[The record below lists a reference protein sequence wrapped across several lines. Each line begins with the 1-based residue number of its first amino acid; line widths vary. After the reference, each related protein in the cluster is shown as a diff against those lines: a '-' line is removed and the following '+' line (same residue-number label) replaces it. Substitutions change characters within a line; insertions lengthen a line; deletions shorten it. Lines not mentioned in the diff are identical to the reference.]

1 MRAIDR
7 GKNAFVRLT
16 TPRSDGTLR
25 RSLYSVI
32 VCLCKLGYDVSEV
45 IFVQSKHK
53 LWFQAILTIKPNTL
67 YYVSINF
74 AIAFPNL

>member
-7 GKNAFVRLT
+7 GKDAFVRLT

-32 VCLCKLGYDVSEV
+32 VCLCKLEHGVSEV
-45 IFVQSKHK
+45 VFYIK
-53 LWFQAILTIKPNTL
+53 LSLL
-67 YYVSINF
+67 YYVSNNF